1 MKPSFHPVKSGLI
14 MDESIL
20 KNIAEGINQHFPGKD
35 VIDKKNQL
43 SITIGTV
50 TIHFAADGAFIGSES
65 RGP

>member
-1 MKPSFHPVKSGLI
+1 MSKT
-14 MDESIL
+14 L
-20 KNIAEGINQHFPGKD
+20 KNIADGINQHFPDTAIVDEKS
-35 VIDKKNQL
+35 QL